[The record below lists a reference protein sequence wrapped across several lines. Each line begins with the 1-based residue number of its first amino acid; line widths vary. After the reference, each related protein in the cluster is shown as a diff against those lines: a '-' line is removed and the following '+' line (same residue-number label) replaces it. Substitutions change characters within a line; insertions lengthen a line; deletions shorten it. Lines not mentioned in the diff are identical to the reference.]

1 MCLGLWRGHHDDLG
15 RRRGH
20 QRKCRIRNWIGSR
33 RGCRRRF
40 GCVESGGWEVRRR
53 NQLTLR
59 EVVVVGAAISEME
72 CLEVNGIH

>member
-1 MCLGLWRGHHDDLG
+1 M
-15 RRRGH
+15 
-20 QRKCRIRNWIGSR
+20 
-33 RGCRRRF
+33 
-40 GCVESGGWEVRRR
+40 RRR